1 MQIVD
6 VVTKPKSLIKFTH
19 SDKIDLNLYLLFI
32 KSRFKTMTARQPK
45 YSFEDFASRGDEIY
59 ETNIRPQVEASNR
72 GKIVA
77 IDIDTG
83 AWEMDT
89 NEIIA
94 SKRLRA
100 KYPDAQIWFVRI
112 GSRSIR
118 RFGRTSYL

>member
-1 MQIVD
+1 
-6 VVTKPKSLIKFTH
+6 
-19 SDKIDLNLYLLFI
+19 
-32 KSRFKTMTARQPK
+32 MTARQPR
-45 YSFEDFASRGDEIY
+45 YSFEDFACRGDSLY
-59 ETNIRPQVEASNR
+59 ETNIKPQVEASNQ

-89 NEIIA
+89 SEIIA
-94 SKRLRA
+94 SKRLRG

-118 RFGRTSYL
+118 RFGRASYL